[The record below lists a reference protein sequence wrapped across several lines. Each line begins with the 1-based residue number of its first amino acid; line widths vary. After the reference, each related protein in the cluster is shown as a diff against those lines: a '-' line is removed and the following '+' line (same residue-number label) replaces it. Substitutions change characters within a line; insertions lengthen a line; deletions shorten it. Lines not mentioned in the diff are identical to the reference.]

1 MKIFVKPAD
10 IYMHKQTA
18 RHDRIVTKHVC
29 LVIALFMLIGS
40 AASHAADAVTVGKI
54 TVQGLHSAS
63 REELLYMLDLSEGK
77 QIDAEKV
84 RTGIKRAFLKG
95 IFENIAIDTND
106 SEPADVMVMVR
117 ERDMIR
123 EVSVRGD
130 HVLSGKKVR
139 NFLLMKEGEVLR
151 YDRITEVERDLK
163 EKYALSGYPD
173 AVVSISAESTK
184 KPYRVVMVVTIEAG
198 SPLLI
203 SKIRIDGTDVVTP
216 GDLRLSEGDIY
227 DQFKVREELKRL
239 KARLRKDRYFH
250 PVVGPYIYSDG
261 VLGLTVDPGLRLG
274 VIIEGNSAV
283 STKRLK
289 KEVPFF
295 DTETVNDES
304 IDEAVIKI
312 LALYHSE
319 GYVFA
324 QVAPVVKD
332 DKNTIEV
339 SFFVFEGI
347 RIKTGSIGISGSTL
361 PPQSLKKV
369 MGLKEGEYFNP
380 DLIERDRETLHE
392 FYQALG
398 YLDAVIHEIGYKI
411 DEQAGRADIS
421 VVAEEGARTLISS
434 IDIRGVQTDVREQLF
449 SDISIKIGDPYNE
462 MNISDARF
470 RIIDSF
476 VSEGYLNFDVTVQ
489 RTVEDH
495 KASVVFTV
503 IEGAKVRIGKTV
515 IAGNQRTRYE
525 VIRREIVKDEGS
537 PYSFKT
543 LAEER
548 RKLYKLGLF
557 DGVEIEP
564 FDAADGVKDLLLRV
578 KEGNAGAYEFGIG
591 YADYEQFRGYAEV
604 SYRNLWGMNRQG
616 LLRGEL
622 SSLQKRF
629 ITQYTEPWLLGTPLP
644 FRVMFLYEN
653 KKEISVPDR
662 QVNYRIERYSASAGV
677 EKQLTDK
684 LKSELYYEY
693 SIVRTSDVQPD
704 VVLSKEDV
712 GTLAISSIRP
722 SLVYDTRDNP
732 FDPAKGIV
740 AGLSVKIASSLLFSE
755 TNFVKITL
763 YGSTFH
769 RLHRR
774 IVLALSARGGMA
786 YGYDHTDELPLVER
800 FFLGGRFSVRG
811 YEQDTLGPKGADNN
825 PTGGNAF
832 AMGSVEFRTDIGRG
846 FSLVPFLDFGN
857 VWVKMSDVNPPD
869 IKFTAGLGLRY
880 GTPVGPLRVD
890 YGFKL
895 SKEKNESSGE
905 LHFSI
910 GQAF

>member
-239 KARLRKDRYFH
+239 KARLRKGGYFH

-324 QVAPVVKD
+324 QVAPVVED

-434 IDIRGVQTDVREQLF
+434 IDIRGVQTDVRKQLF

-564 FDAADGVKDLLLRV
+564 FDAADGVK
-578 KEGNAGAYEFGIG
+578 
-591 YADYEQFRGYAEV
+591 
-604 SYRNLWGMNRQG
+604 
-616 LLRGEL
+616 
-622 SSLQKRF
+622 
-629 ITQYTEPWLLGTPLP
+629 
-644 FRVMFLYEN
+644 
-653 KKEISVPDR
+653 
-662 QVNYRIERYSASAGV
+662 
-677 EKQLTDK
+677 
-684 LKSELYYEY
+684 
-693 SIVRTSDVQPD
+693 TSC
-704 VVLSKEDV
+704 
-712 GTLAISSIRP
+712 
-722 SLVYDTRDNP
+722 
-732 FDPAKGIV
+732 
-740 AGLSVKIASSLLFSE
+740 
-755 TNFVKITL
+755 
-763 YGSTFH
+763 
-769 RLHRR
+769 
-774 IVLALSARGGMA
+774 
-786 YGYDHTDELPLVER
+786 
-800 FFLGGRFSVRG
+800 
-811 YEQDTLGPKGADNN
+811 
-825 PTGGNAF
+825 
-832 AMGSVEFRTDIGRG
+832 
-846 FSLVPFLDFGN
+846 
-857 VWVKMSDVNPPD
+857 
-869 IKFTAGLGLRY
+869 
-880 GTPVGPLRVD
+880 
-890 YGFKL
+890 
-895 SKEKNESSGE
+895 
-905 LHFSI
+905 
-910 GQAF
+910 